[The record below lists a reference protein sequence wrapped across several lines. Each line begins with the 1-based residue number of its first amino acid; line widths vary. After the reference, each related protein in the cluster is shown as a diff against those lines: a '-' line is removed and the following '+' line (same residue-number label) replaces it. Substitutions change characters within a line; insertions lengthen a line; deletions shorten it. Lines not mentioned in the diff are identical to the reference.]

1 MNATD
6 KRIIDL
12 LKGEPNDINPY
23 HHSILWNTEY
33 YYECSRHLKNVDAK
47 ASEEHADRAAYYS
60 AKQEALVEVV
70 SEKAWDDLTKSEWW
84 RDCLY
89 DADTNAWK
97 TAKEIA
103 REKFDDMEFLLRE
116 EMRAYWAE
124 D

>member
-23 HHSILWNTEY
+23 HGSILWNAQY
-33 YYECSRHLKNVDAK
+33 YYECSRYLKDVDGK
-47 ASEEHADRAAYYS
+47 ASEEYADRAAYYR
-60 AKQEALVEVV
+60 AKKGALADVLP
-70 SEKAWDDLTKSEWW
+70 EKAWDDLTKSEWW
-84 RDCLY
+84 RDCHY
-89 DADTNAWK
+89 DADEKAWD

-103 REKFDDMEFLLRE
+103 REKLDDMAYLLRE
-116 EMRAYWAE
+116 EMRTYWAE

>member
-23 HHSILWNTEY
+23 HGSILWNAQY
-33 YYECSRHLKNVDAK
+33 YYECSRYLRNVDAT
-47 ASEEHADRAAYYS
+47 ASKEHADRAAYYS
-60 AKQEALVEVV
+60 AKQEALIEVV

-84 RDCLY
+84 RDCHY
-89 DADTNAWK
+89 DADDKAMD
-97 TAKEIA
+97 TAKKVA
-103 REKFDDMEFLLRE
+103 REKFDNMEYLLRE
-116 EMRAYWAE
+116 ETRAYWAE

>member
-23 HHSILWNTEY
+23 HHSILWNAKY
-33 YYECSRHLKNVDAK
+33 YYECSRYLKNVDTK
-47 ASEEHADRAAYYS
+47 ASEERADRAAYYK
-60 AKQEALVEVV
+60 AKKEALVEAV

-84 RDCLY
+84 IDCSY
-89 DADTNAWK
+89 DADVKAWE

-103 REKFDDMEFLLRE
+103 REKLDDMEFLLRE